1 MGQDDFCCLKRQK
14 CFCRCWSSDGGK
26 EVTPRV
32 KVDLRVR
39 VRIGVEF
46 RIRVGVTVGIR
57 VRFGVKVMVGVS
69 ASVGHRVRVRARIG
83 VRAIHL
89 TIRGLQAS
97 AAHSRLST
105 LNGACSFNLMMNFE

>member
-1 MGQDDFCCLKRQK
+1 MGQDDFCYLKRQK

-46 RIRVGVTVGIR
+46 R
-57 VRFGVKVMVGVS
+57 
-69 ASVGHRVRVRARIG
+69 VRVRARIG

-97 AAHSRLST
+97 AVHSRLST

>member
-1 MGQDDFCCLKRQK
+1 MGQDDSCYLKRQK

-26 EVTPRV
+26 EVIPRV

-39 VRIGVEF
+39 VRIEVEF
-46 RIRVGVTVGIR
+46 RVRLGVTVGIR
-57 VRFGVKVMVGVS
+57 VRFGVRVMVGVS
-69 ASVGHRVRVRARIG
+69 VGVGFRVRVG

-105 LNGACSFNLMMNFE
+105 LTGACSFNLMMNFE